1 MKRISSCLLFVL
13 CMATSH
19 NGLQAQQPASF
30 SWPSGKELAIS
41 LTFDDARAS
50 QVEKGTALL
59 DEYGVKATFYVLPG
73 PVKEHLAGWQQ
84 AVQSGHEIG
93 NHSLTH
99 PCSGNFPWARQKA
112 LEDLSIQDIRRELT
126 ESNKQLESMLGVKPQ
141 AFAYPCGQKFV
152 GRGLNTK
159 SYVPVVAELFTSGR
173 GWRDEGPNDP
183 AFCDTA
189 QLTGVELDG
198 KTFEEILPL
207 IESARKNHQWIVF
220 AGHEMNDSGEQTTRL
235 ETLRKLMEYAKN
247 PANGIWIASV
257 GAVMKYVKPSR

>member
-1 MKRISSCLLFVL
+1 MKRISFYLFVL
-13 CMATSH
+13 CMATLSSV
-19 NGLQAQQPASF
+19 LQAQQPASF
-30 SWPSGKELAIS
+30 SWPSGKEAAIS

-73 PVKEHLAGWQQ
+73 PVKEQLAGWKK
-84 AVQSGHEIG
+84 AVASGHEIG
-93 NHSLTH
+93 NHSLNH

-112 LEDLSIQDIRRELT
+112 LEDFSMEDIRKELT
-126 ESNKQLESMLGVKPQ
+126 ESNKQIESMLNVKPQ
-141 AFAYPCGQKFV
+141 VFAYPCGQKFV

-159 SYVPVVAELFTSGR
+159 SYVPVVAELFVSGR

-183 AFCDTA
+183 TFCDMA
-189 QLTGVELDG
+189 QITGMELDG
-198 KTFEEILPL
+198 KTFESILPL

-235 ETLRKLMEYAKN
+235 ETLRRLMEYVQN
-247 PANGIWIASV
+247 PGNGVWLAPVGSV
-257 GAVMKYVKPSR
+257 VKYIKERKP